1 MLANADAGTE
11 TPVQRPMCIF
21 GAKSNNA
28 PVLGR
33 PKWEDLNA
41 QGKTEKRGIHTWQV
55 GTVAAKHWLFR
66 RMGADADL
74 EREDRL
80 VHFSD
85 QLEREFFTGMVS
97 ETYDPKTNRFVKKRG
112 ARNEPLDTYVYAY
125 AAAHHP
131 ELHLHRFKVA
141 DWAAAEARIAAS
153 APAQPV
159 AVDAGNRPETA
170 SLPVKK
176 PEVPPAAPKPQ
187 RARVSRS
194 TYLR

>member
-1 MLANADAGTE
+1 
-11 TPVQRPMCIF
+11 VQRPMVIF
-21 GAKSNNA
+21 GAKANNA

-33 PKWEDLNA
+33 PKWEEIRAD
-41 QGKTEKRGIHTWQV
+41 GKTEKRGIHTWQV
-55 GTVAAKHWLFR
+55 GTVAIKHFLFR
-66 RMGADADL
+66 RMAGDADV
-74 EREDRL
+74 EREHRL

-85 QLEREFFTGMVS
+85 QLEKGFFTGLVS
-97 ETYDPKTNRFVKKRG
+97 ETYDPKANRFVKKRG
-112 ARNEPLDTYVYAY
+112 ARNEPLDTWAYSY

-176 PEVPPAAPKPQ
+176 PEVTPPEPPKA

-194 TYLR
+194 NYLR